1 MPQAESLRLEL
12 GNSACR
18 TCHDCSQLVCE
29 LGVDTPTG
37 QSARVIKLKEFV
49 RVKEAAQ
56 ADFDAH
62 AERARK
68 RAQVEAAARKAAE
81 AEQVSAADMLDLGQE
96 DDGPHEAEG
105 DADPDTSDDE
115 GDRPARGLAVF

>member
-1 MPQAESLRLEL
+1 MGGPEQLLVVSPLAAGDARAPQPCDL
-12 GNSACR
+12 G
-18 TCHDCSQLVCE
+18 
-29 LGVDTPTG
+29 GVDTPTG

-49 RVKEAAQ
+49 RVNEAAQ

-68 RAQVEAAARKAAE
+68 RAQMEAAARKAAE

-96 DDGPHEAEG
+96 DDGQGEAEG
-105 DADPDTSDDE
+105 DADPVTSDDE
-115 GDRPARGLAVF
+115 GGRPARGLAVF